1 MTQQILPGRDILAGK
16 LQIPHTPSQR
26 VVLVGGCFDILHFG
40 HITYLNN
47 AKAEGDVLVVALEN
61 DAFIR
66 TKKKRT
72 PFHTQRQ
79 RAQLLTN
86 LKSVD
91 FVLLL
96 PTMRTHE
103 AYRIL
108 VERVKPHVIAV
119 TAGDPLGEK
128 KKLFAEALGAKYI
141 VVNKLIAGLS
151 SSTISTYAR
160 ILHD

>member
-26 VVLVGGCFDILHFG
+26 VVLVGGCFDILHLG
-40 HITYLNN
+40 HMTYLNN

-66 TKKKRT
+66 SRKKRT

-86 LKSVD
+86 LKCVD
-91 FVLLL
+91 YVLLL

-103 AYRIL
+103 AYRVL
-108 VERVKPHVIAV
+108 VERIKPHVIAV

-128 KKLFAEALGAKYI
+128 KKVFAEALGAKYV